1 MCCFNKVLMSLT
13 TVHPRAVP
21 PPEERNKL
29 WMVEADIS
37 PEMVKRK
44 KKKKKRK
51 KEVRSVA
58 PAERDVNPCHRE
70 FGPSAVPRLPRLP
83 AHRSLVANLLER
95 QRQQE
100 ENVLPGSFPEFRPS
114 CPNPYQ
120 ERYGGLA
127 YVSSGQCSR
136 EPGFNLAN
144 PLTLSR
150 YEGRGQFKQP
160 AWQSNGH
167 NGMLQYS
174 VQEMP
179 LSVGGGRTGFTTP
192 RSEGR
197 KPVVAPIHSRTNLME
212 AELMD
217 ADSDF

>member
-1 MCCFNKVLMSLT
+1 MPLT
-13 TVHPRAVP
+13 IVHPCAVP

-37 PEMVKRK
+37 PEMIKRK

-51 KEVRSVA
+51 KEVRTVA
-58 PAERDVNPCHRE
+58 PGEQDGNPRHSGL
-70 FGPSAVPRLPRLP
+70 GPSAVPRLPKLP
-83 AHRSLVANLLER
+83 THRSLVANLWER

-114 CPNPYQ
+114 CPIPYQ
-120 ERYGGLA
+120 ERYGGLGR
-127 YVSSGQCSR
+127 VLSGQCSK

-144 PLTLSR
+144 PLTLSQ
-150 YEGRGQFKQP
+150 YEGRGPFKHP
-160 AWQSNGH
+160 AWQSNGS
-167 NGMLQYS
+167 NGMFLYS
-174 VQEMP
+174 GQEVS
-179 LSVGGGRTGFTTP
+179 LSVGRGRTGFTTP
-192 RSEGR
+192 RSESR
-197 KPVVAPIHSRTNLME
+197 KPAIAPIHSRTNLME